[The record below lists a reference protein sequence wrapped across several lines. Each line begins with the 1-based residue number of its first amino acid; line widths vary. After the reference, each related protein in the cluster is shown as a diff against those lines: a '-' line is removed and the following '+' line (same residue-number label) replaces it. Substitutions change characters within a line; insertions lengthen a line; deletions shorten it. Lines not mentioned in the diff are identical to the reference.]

1 MIRLTREA
9 IRAIREGHTH
19 TCGYV
24 YRDGILIRADKVVRH
39 GKQRVTIERWFAH
52 PGETKLWAGRY
63 RESGMQDPV
72 PIRRVVCH
80 DSSVLLDG
88 LTSMEVSYNN
98 GSETSRKMNLQCTTT
113 TIVTASG
120 ARHYSTAIDGVMS
133 DSYSPQGE
141 TDTVY
146 GGKVATF
153 SEILESLRKSENV
166 LVILPP
172 EIEKPT
178 A

>member
-24 YRDGILIRADKVVRH
+24 YRDGILIRADKVVRQ
-39 GKQRVTIERWFAH
+39 GKQRATIERWFAQ
-52 PGETKLWAGRY
+52 PGETKLWAGRH

-80 DSSVLLDG
+80 DASVLLDG

-98 GSETSRKMNLQCTTT
+98 GSKTSREKGLQCTTT
-113 TIVTASG
+113 TLVTASG
-120 ARHYSTAIDGVMS
+120 ARHYSTAIDGVLS

-141 TDTVY
+141 TDSAF